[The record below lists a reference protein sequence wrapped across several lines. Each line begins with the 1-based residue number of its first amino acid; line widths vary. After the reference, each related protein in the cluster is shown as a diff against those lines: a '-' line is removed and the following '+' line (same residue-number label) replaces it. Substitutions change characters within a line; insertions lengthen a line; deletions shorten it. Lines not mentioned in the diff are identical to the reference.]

1 MIANPIPD
9 FPSYD
14 QFRSLTKKSIENDD
28 HDTLKELICKRWISI
43 DNTLFAVVHAISL
56 KKYDLAKEIV
66 YMNPAG
72 LFMPSLDAEN
82 LKKLIP
88 EDIDFESNDP
98 KHIES
103 KTNALNDIDFVFSEI
118 ILPLKEE
125 VPFIYKGGK
134 FDFRN
139 AWINNEEMIREIY
152 LGYSSVPIKKISK
165 FSNFLKTKIKLFF
178 EDAVSIFARGNGE
191 RDRVIL
197 DRILSYGEVQISKEL
212 VKKAKLQLRKDMFDF
227 LAERC
232 PDSKKLT
239 YEFSV
244 EEISEAFL
252 NNPCSKFET
261 LYNMKFGKEGLSNAI
276 KDAYVWNGLRVFY
289 LMNADPVK
297 LELKSAKT
305 KQGVV
310 DLSTLPSIF
319 YGYFLKGNYVMLRSD
334 PSNFIQFNH
343 KNNSLEMKN
352 VGRLEDYFNDG
363 IKSLPIHYFEVKNM
377 KSLKKSNSS
386 YSDIIITFGGA
397 AELRFHKI
405 NN

>member
-103 KTNALNDIDFVFSEI
+103 KTNAFNDIDFVFSEI

-125 VPFIYKGGK
+125 
-134 FDFRN
+134 
-139 AWINNEEMIREIY
+139 
-152 LGYSSVPIKKISK
+152 
-165 FSNFLKTKIKLFF
+165 TKIKEFF
-178 EDAVSIFARGNGE
+178 KDAVSIFARGNSE

-197 DRILSYGEVQISKEL
+197 DKILSYGEVQINKEL
-212 VKKAKLQLRKDMFDF
+212 VIKAKLQLRKDMFDF

-239 YEFSV
+239 YEFSTK
-244 EEISEAFL
+244 EITEAFL

-305 KQGVV
+305 KIGVV

-319 YGYFLKGNYVMLRSD
+319 DGYFLKGNYVMLRSY
-334 PSNFIQFNH
+334 PSNFLQFNY
-343 KNNSLEMKN
+343 KNNNLEMKN
-352 VGRLEDYFNDG
+352 VGNLEAYFNDG
-363 IKSLPIHYFEVKNM
+363 IETLPIHDFEVKNM
-377 KSLKKSNSS
+377 KSLKKGN
-386 YSDIIITFGGA
+386 SDITIMYGGA
-397 AELRFHKI
+397 AELHFRKI